1 MAEGTV
7 TLPVVSQSR
16 APAGQVEVPAA
27 VVAGP
32 VREHLLHAA
41 VRSQLAARRAGTV
54 ATKTKGLVS
63 GGGKKPWRQKGTG
76 RARAGSI
83 RSPLWAGG
91 GTTFGPQPRDWAYR
105 LPRTARKAALRAALA
120 SRHAAGTLLVV
131 DGLSLPEPKTK
142 RMVECLRGLGLE
154 GASVLI
160 VLARADE
167 PPAREGPPRRPASGA
182 APRLEEG
189 LHHAGRGQPDRL
201 LRGSVGDADRPVP
214 PDLARTPLPD
224 RLRLRRDHQGPAGAV
239 ADRAARQVR
248 GAEQPRAHDH
258 PPSRRR
264 PQAPLSGDRLQAR
277 QDGRAGKGGRHRV
290 RSEPLGAYRAPALRR
305 R

>member
-7 TLPVVSQSR
+7 TLAVVSQSR
-16 APAGQVEVPAA
+16 APVGQVEVPAA

-41 VRSQLAARRAGTV
+41 VHSQLAARRAGTA

-91 GTTFGPQPRDWAYR
+91 GTIFGPQPRDWAYR

-142 RMVECLRGLGLE
+142 RMVEWLRGLGLE

-160 VLARADE
+160 VLAQADAAIQRAAHNL
-167 PPAREGPPRRPASGA
+167 PHVKVLVA
-182 APRLEEG
+182 EG
-189 LHHAGRGQPDRL
+189 LNVYDVLGHTHLVLTRAALETVAGRLG
-201 LRGSVGDADRPVP
+201 
-214 PDLARTPLPD
+214 
-224 RLRLRRDHQGPAGAV
+224 
-239 ADRAARQVR
+239 
-248 GAEQPRAHDH
+248 
-258 PPSRRR
+258 
-264 PQAPLSGDRLQAR
+264 
-277 QDGRAGKGGRHRV
+277 GRA
-290 RSEPLGAYRAPALRR
+290 
-305 R
+305 